1 MSCGELFNI
10 ESVDEPGLMRLYREA
25 TAYNNLL
32 GIEAVS
38 DEAHDLSLD
47 RNPGELQ
54 SVNDSNKYVIYFVD
68 KLNRNDRIMAV
79 GHELGHLLLI
89 NKYYLKIDPILYVL
103 VRDEEILQAIQNVT
117 HHLILVDLLR
127 EEYGIHSDL
136 YLSLIRRNFG
146 EYLSDTELMQ
156 EVKALRVFEYEK
168 LVGRVEDV
176 ATAGTQVK
184 CFQKAYESTDT
195 IFSKYGFKHMPPS
208 NDYKEDII
216 TFLKEIGQIRQR
228 CKIQ

>member
-1 MSCGELFNI
+1 MSCGVELFNI
-10 ESVDEPGLMRLYREA
+10 ENLDEPGLMRLYLKVTR
-25 TAYNNLL
+25 YGNLL
-32 GIEAVS
+32 RIEAVS
-38 DEAHDLSLD
+38 NGAHDLSID
-47 RNPGELQ
+47 RNPATLESANNADQ
-54 SVNDSNKYVIYFVD
+54 YVIYFVNE
-68 KLNRNDRIMAV
+68 LDRGDLIMAI

-136 YLSLIRRNFG
+136 YLSLIRRNLG

-176 ATAGTQVK
+176 VTAGTQVK
-184 CFQKAYESTDT
+184 SFQKAYESADT
-195 IFSKYGFKHMPPS
+195 RFGKYGFKHMPPS

-216 TFLKEIGQIRQR
+216 TFLKDIGQIRQGM
-228 CKIQ
+228 